1 MKKKNILISTICILL
16 MVLGLV
22 MAGYY
27 YSAYQ
32 SYTRYSIYLV
42 FALLGIIEFLSVAF
56 SIYFS
61 LKKLRNGIAVSVYGV
76 AILFSVPVLLIATFW
91 LLHFV
96 GIDFLPPPQR

>member
-1 MKKKNILISTICILL
+1 MKKKNILISTICILF

-22 MAGYY
+22 MAICY

-32 SYTRYSIYLV
+32 SYRNDSIYFI
-42 FALLGIIEFLSVAF
+42 FAWLGIIEFLSVAF
-56 SIYFS
+56 SLCFY
-61 LKKLRNGIAVSVYGV
+61 LKKLRNGLAVSVYGV